1 MMNIY
6 EAQAVIESRRTRL
19 DDFIHYGRDI
29 MVNSNDIPLLSF
41 ISLT

>member
-1 MMNIY
+1 MNIY
-6 EAQAVIESRRTRL
+6 EVQAIIESRRTRL

-29 MVNSNDIPLLSF
+29 IVIYNDIPLFSF